1 MDSIEFKNILEKA
14 ISGDKHSIEKIIEM
28 YMSTIKKASV
38 DYITGQV
45 DEDCISTIVEN
56 LYKEIRK
63 FKMY

>member
-1 MDSIEFKNILEKA
+1 MDSIEFKNLVEKA
-14 ISGDKHSIEKIIEM
+14 IAGDKYSIEKIIDM
-28 YMSTIKKASV
+28 YMFTIKKASI

-63 FKMY
+63 FKIY